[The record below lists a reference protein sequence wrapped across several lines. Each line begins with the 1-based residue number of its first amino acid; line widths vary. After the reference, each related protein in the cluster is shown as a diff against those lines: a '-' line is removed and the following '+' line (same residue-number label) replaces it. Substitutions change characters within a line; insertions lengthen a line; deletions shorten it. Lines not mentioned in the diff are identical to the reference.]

1 MTTDFCIRLIWVT
14 CLGVD
19 MVVSK
24 DFVERRT
31 HTRFRVK
38 DGIVAIP
45 HAASM
50 RFGRIKDISMGGLT
64 VRYFEEEEWHG
75 KSFEVDLVMTD
86 GNFSL
91 DKVLINIKFDMEN
104 GTETPYCVLP
114 ERQCG
119 FEFVDLTEQQYDKLR
134 NFLDCQ
140 AVDPG
145 VMEHENHTYFPQF
158 VAV

>member
-1 MTTDFCIRLIWVT
+1 
-14 CLGVD
+14 

-24 DFVERRT
+24 GLVERRA
-31 HTRFRVK
+31 HERFRVK
-38 DGIVAIP
+38 DGIVAVP
-45 HAASM
+45 HAASI

-119 FEFVDLTEQQYDKLR
+119 LEFVDLTEHQNEKLR
-134 NFLDCQ
+134 NFLDDQ
-140 AVDPG
+140 AAVAD
-145 VMEHENHTYFPQF
+145 MIEHENHTYVPQF
-158 VAV
+158 VAG

>member
-1 MTTDFCIRLIWVT
+1 
-14 CLGVD
+14 

-24 DFVERRT
+24 DFVERRA
-31 HTRFRVK
+31 HERYMVK
-38 DGIVAIP
+38 DGIVAVP

-86 GNFSL
+86 GNFSM
-91 DKVLINIKFDMEN
+91 DKVLIKIKFDMEN

-119 FEFVDLTEQQYDKLR
+119 WEFVDLTEHQNEKLR
-134 NFLDCQ
+134 NFLDDQ
-140 AVDPG
+140 AAVAD
-145 VMEHENHTYFPQF
+145 MIEHENHTYFPQV
-158 VAV
+158 VAG

>member
-1 MTTDFCIRLIWVT
+1 
-14 CLGVD
+14 

-24 DFVERRT
+24 DFVERRA
-31 HTRFRVK
+31 HERYRVK
-38 DGIVAIP
+38 DGIVAVP

-64 VRYFEEEEWHG
+64 VRYFDEQEWHN
-75 KSFEVDLVMTD
+75 KSFEIDLVMTD

-119 FEFVDLTEQQYDKLR
+119 LEFVSLTEQQYDKLR
-134 NFLDCQ
+134 NFLDNRA
-140 AVDPG
+140 AVTG
-145 VMEHENHTYFPQF
+145 MIEHENHVCFPQL

>member
-1 MTTDFCIRLIWVT
+1 
-14 CLGVD
+14 

-24 DFVERRT
+24 DFVERRA
-31 HTRFRVK
+31 HERYRVK
-38 DGIVAIP
+38 DGIVAVP

-119 FEFVDLTEQQYDKLR
+119 LEFVDLTEHQNEKLR
-134 NFLDCQ
+134 NFLDDQ
-140 AVDPG
+140 AAVAD
-145 VMEHENHTYFPQF
+145 MIEHENHTYFPQV
-158 VAV
+158 VAG

>member
-1 MTTDFCIRLIWVT
+1 
-14 CLGVD
+14 

-24 DFVERRT
+24 DFVERRA
-31 HTRFRVK
+31 HERYRVK
-38 DGIVAIP
+38 DGIVAVP

-50 RFGRIKDISMGGLT
+50 RFGRIKQISMGGLT
-64 VRYFEEEEWHG
+64 VQYFDEQEWHG

-119 FEFVDLTEQQYDKLR
+119 FEFVDLTKDQYEKLR
-134 NFLDCQ
+134 NFLGYQ
-140 AVDPG
+140 AAIAD
-145 VMEHENHTYFPQF
+145 MIEQENHAWFPQF
-158 VAV
+158 AAV